1 MRSIELPNALAA
13 RDRSRID
20 ADFIPESTPTS
31 FRN

>member
-20 ADFIPESTPTS
+20 ADFIPGLSYAAE
-31 FRN
+31 